1 MDTKELIREKIA
13 MLDKSVD
20 ALKKRL
26 RETPDEPTRE
36 EIIEEMYILMAKTNR
51 YLRAIGAEEK
61 EMYDL

>member
-1 MDTKELIREKIA
+1 MDTKEMIREKIA